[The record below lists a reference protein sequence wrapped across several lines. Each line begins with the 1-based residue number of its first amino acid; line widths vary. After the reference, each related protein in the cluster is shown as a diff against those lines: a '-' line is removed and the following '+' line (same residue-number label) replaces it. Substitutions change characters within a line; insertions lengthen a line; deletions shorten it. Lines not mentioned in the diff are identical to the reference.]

1 MSLHQQIWRELSAID
16 ITGHVEKKNGLDY
29 LSWAFAIQK
38 LNERFPN
45 NTYSF
50 NESTMPDGT
59 MMTECMLTIHHG
71 SDVAMRSMWL
81 PVMDFR
87 NKAIVNPDAFAINT
101 SRMRCL
107 VKCLAMW
114 GLGLS
119 LYSKTELT
127 DEPKQPEPAKKGLI
141 GQKKLLWQRYL
152 IDVVDA
158 IDREDGHALL
168 ELDQELQEDEPVYE
182 ALHRSLTSDQ
192 KKEIG
197 RLIHDVAKTEV
208 KDDQL

>member
-38 LNERFPN
+38 LNEHFPN
-45 NTYSF
+45 NSYGFT
-50 NESTMPDGT
+50 ETTMPDGT
-59 MMTECMLTIHHG
+59 VMTECMLTITVG
-71 SDVAMRSMWL
+71 NETAMRSMWL

-87 NKAIVNPDAFAINT
+87 NKAISNPDAFAVNT

-114 GLGLS
+114 GLGLG

-127 DEPKQPEPAKKGLI
+127 GETEAKPAEPAKKPLI
-141 GQKKLLWQRYL
+141 GAKKLLWQRYL
-152 IDVVDA
+152 IDVIDA

-168 ELDQELQEDEPVYE
+168 ELDQELQDDEPVYE

-197 RLIHDVAKTEV
+197 RLIHDVANQKTES
-208 KDDQL
+208 

>member
-16 ITGHVEKKNGLDY
+16 ITGHVEKKNNLDY

-38 LNERFPN
+38 LNEHFPN
-45 NTYSF
+45 NSYSF
-50 NESTMPDGT
+50 KETPMPDGT
-59 MMTECMLTIHHG
+59 VMTECMVTIQEG
-71 SDVAMRSMWL
+71 DEAAMRTMWL
-81 PVMDFR
+81 PVM
-87 NKAIVNPDAFAINT
+87 NYKNQAIVNPDAFAINT
-101 SRMRCL
+101 ARMRCL
-107 VKCLAMW
+107 TKCLAMW

-127 DEPKQPEPAKKGLI
+127 DEPKPAEPAKKGLI

-152 IDVVDA
+152 IDVIDA

-192 KKEIG
+192 KKQIG
-197 RLIHDVAKTEV
+197 QLIHDVANQEV
-208 KDDQL
+208 KS

>member
-1 MSLHQQIWRELSAID
+1 
-16 ITGHVEKKNGLDY
+16 
-29 LSWAFAIQK
+29 
-38 LNERFPN
+38 
-45 NTYSF
+45 
-50 NESTMPDGT
+50 
-59 MMTECMLTIHHG
+59 MLTIHHG

-141 GQKKLLWQRYL
+141 GAKKLLWQRYL

-168 ELDQELQEDEPVYE
+168 ELDQELQDDEPVYE

-208 KDDQL
+208 KDEEL